1 MRGKL
6 VPTLVMTLMLLGCA
20 AGGSGGGSEQAAAAP
35 EQAALSGGAPGG
47 GANAFNPYMQA
58 KLPNTR
64 EFTSEGQQML
74 GAMGGGQPT
83 IEGEAAH
90 RKNWREEIY
99 PVVFGERTA
108 PHEILVLLNF
118 ANPKSA
124 EVWKAVTTASRSLSP
139 KECKIAVF
147 GNSTENYGTDL
158 MGLAIWIAHSRPGQA
173 MPYLTYALDRWNEV
187 KAAQRRAGSVKTFK
201 NEYDAT
207 VQPTDYPIHYAYL
220 SRVKPP
226 VPAQDELKVAKY
238 CYDAGNVN
246 LYQTTQLCQYYGVR
260 ELPAVIVDGRVLTKV
275 SADAILKALK

>member
-1 MRGKL
+1 MLGKWMPVL
-6 VPTLVMTLMLLGCA
+6 AMMLLLVGCA
-20 AGGSGGGSEQAAAAP
+20 AGGSGGASEEAPAAP
-35 EQAALSGGAPGG
+35 EQAALSGAPGA

-64 EFTSEGQQML
+64 EFSTEGQQML

-90 RKNWREEIY
+90 RRNWREEVY

-139 KECKIAVF
+139 QQCKIAVF

-187 KAAQRRAGSVKTFK
+187 KQAQRRAGTVKTFK

-207 VQPTDYPIHYAYL
+207 VTAADYPIHYAYL
-220 SRVKPP
+220 SRLKPP
-226 VPAQDELKVAKY
+226 VPAADELNVAKY
-238 CYDAGNVN
+238 CYNAGNVN

-260 ELPAVIVDGRVLTKV
+260 ELPTVIVDGKVLGKV

>member
-1 MRGKL
+1 MLGKCMP
-6 VPTLVMTLMLLGCA
+6 VLVMMLLLLGCA
-20 AGGSGGGSEQAAAAP
+20 AGGSGAPDEAAPVAP
-35 EQAALSGGAPGG
+35 EQAALSGAPGA

-64 EFTSEGQQML
+64 EFTTEGQQML

-118 ANPKSA
+118 ANPKSV
-124 EVWKAVTTASRSLSP
+124 EVWKAVNTASRSLSP
-139 KECKIAVF
+139 QQCKIAVF
-147 GNSTENYGTDL
+147 ANSTENYGTDL

-187 KAAQRRAGSVKTFK
+187 KAAQRRAGTVKIFK

-207 VQPTDYPIHYAYL
+207 ATAADYPIHYAYL
-220 SRVKPP
+220 SRLKPP
-226 VPAQDELKVAKY
+226 VPAADELTVAKY
-238 CYDAGNVN
+238 CYNAGNVN

-260 ELPAVIVDGRVLTKV
+260 ELPAVIVDGKVLGKV

>member
-1 MRGKL
+1 MPVL
-6 VPTLVMTLMLLGCA
+6 AMMLLLLGCA
-20 AGGSGGGSEQAAAAP
+20 AGGSGGGSEEAPAAP
-35 EQAALSGGAPGG
+35 ELSGAPGA

-58 KLPNTR
+58 TLPNTR
-64 EFTSEGQQML
+64 EFTTEGQQML

-99 PVVFGERTA
+99 PVVFGDRTA

-118 ANPKSA
+118 SNPRSA

-187 KAAQRRAGSVKTFK
+187 KAAQRRAGTAKTFK

-207 VQPTDYPIHYAYL
+207 ATAADYPIHYAYL
-220 SRVKPP
+220 SRLKPP
-226 VPAQDELKVAKY
+226 VPAADELNVAKY
-238 CYDAGNVN
+238 CYNAGNVN
-246 LYQTTQLCQYYGVR
+246 MYQTTQLCQYYGVR
-260 ELPAVIVDGRVLTKV
+260 ERPAVIVDGRVLGKV
-275 SADAILKALK
+275 SADAILKVLK

>member
-6 VPTLVMTLMLLGCA
+6 VPVLGMMLLLLGCA
-20 AGGSGGGSEQAAAAP
+20 AGGGGEGAGPAP
-35 EQAALSGGAPGG
+35 EQAVLSDAQPGA

-64 EFTSEGQQML
+64 EFSSEGQQML
-74 GAMGGGQPT
+74 GAMGGAQPT

-99 PVVFGERTA
+99 PVVFGDRTA

-118 ANPKSA
+118 ASPRSA
-124 EVWKAVTTASRSLSP
+124 EVWKAVTQASRSLSP
-139 KECKIAVF
+139 KQCKIAVF

-187 KAAQRRAGSVKTFK
+187 KAAQRRAGNVKTFR

-207 VQPTDYPIHYAYL
+207 ATATDYPIHYAYL

-226 VPAQDELKVAKY
+226 VPASDELNVARY
-238 CYDAGNVN
+238 CYNAGNVN
-246 LYQTTQLCQYYGVR
+246 MYQTTQLCRYYGVR
-260 ELPAVIVDGRVLTKV
+260 ELPAVIVDGKVLGKV
-275 SADAILKALK
+275 SADAILKALQ

>member
-6 VPTLVMTLMLLGCA
+6 VPTVMMTLLLLGCA
-20 AGGSGGGSEQAAAAP
+20 AGGNGGSGEAAAAP
-35 EQAALSGGAPGG
+35 DQAALSGAGAGG

-74 GAMGGGQPT
+74 GAMGGGHPT

-90 RKNWREEIY
+90 RRNWREEIY

-118 ANPKSA
+118 ASPKSA

-139 KECKIAVF
+139 RECKIAVF
-147 GNSTENYGTDL
+147 ANSTENYGTDL

-187 KAAQRRAGSVKTFK
+187 KAAQRRAGSVKTFT

-207 VQPTDYPIHYAYL
+207 ALPTDYPIHYAYL
-220 SRVKPP
+220 SRLKPP
-226 VPAQDELKVAKY
+226 VPASDELNVAKY

-260 ELPAVIVDGRVLTKV
+260 ELPAVIVDGRVLGTV

>member
-1 MRGKL
+1 MLGKC
-6 VPTLVMTLMLLGCA
+6 VPVLAMMLLLVGCA
-20 AGGSGGGSEQAAAAP
+20 AGGSGGGSEEAAAAP
-35 EQAALSGGAPGG
+35 EQAALAGAPGA

-64 EFTSEGQQML
+64 EFSTEGQQML

-90 RKNWREEIY
+90 RRNWREEIY
-99 PVVFGERTA
+99 PVVFGDRTA

-118 ANPKSA
+118 SSPKSA

-139 KECKIAVF
+139 QQCKIAVF

-187 KAAQRRAGSVKTFK
+187 KAAQRRAGTVKTFK

-207 VQPTDYPIHYAYL
+207 ATAADYPIHYAYL
-220 SRVKPP
+220 SRLKPP
-226 VPAQDELKVAKY
+226 VPAADELNVAKY
-238 CYDAGNVN
+238 CYNAGNVN
-246 LYQTTQLCQYYGVR
+246 MYQTTQICQYYGVR
-260 ELPAVIVDGRVLTKV
+260 ELPAVIVDGKVLGKV

>member
-6 VPTLVMTLMLLGCA
+6 VSALVMTLMLLGCA
-20 AGGSGGGSEQAAAAP
+20 AGGGSGEAPAAAEP
-35 EQAALSGGAPGG
+35 ALSGAEPGG
-47 GANAFNPYMQA
+47 GANAFNPYMRET
-58 KLPNTR
+58 LPNTR

-74 GAMGGGQPT
+74 GAMGGGHPSLA
-83 IEGEAAH
+83 GEAAH
-90 RKNWREEIY
+90 RKNWREEVY

-108 PHEILVLLNF
+108 PHEILVLLDF
-118 ANPKSA
+118 SSPESA
-124 EVWKAVTTASRSLSP
+124 EVWQAVTRASRSLSP

-147 GNSTENYGTDL
+147 ANNTENYGTDL

-187 KAAQRRAGSVKTFK
+187 KAAQRRAGNVKTFK

-207 VQPTDYPIHYAYL
+207 VLPTDYPIHYAYL
-220 SRVKPP
+220 SRLKPP
-226 VPAQDELKVAKY
+226 VPASDELRVAKY

-246 LYQTTQLCQYYGVR
+246 MYQTTQICQYYGVHS
-260 ELPAVIVDGRVLTKV
+260 LPAVIVDGRVLGKV